1 MAVRQLKD
9 GRWVCYYRF
18 NVHSSKVQRLNKKSK
33 NQNPERRSRLKFEYF
48 GRGATGEVAAWARHN
63 ELNLQPRRNVRPSFG
78 PLFADLAREYGAHKV
93 FNENSRSHL
102 WIRLNA
108 HILPAFFNL
117 HATKITDQ
125 HCDNY
130 VIKRQKDGVKYSTIH
145 RELADIQA
153 ILNWSAARRPPLIPF
168 NPIRNYKKPARD
180 DDIIIPPSQE
190 ETARILAHAPDHL
203 KRYILL
209 SYYLGLRPGAVELL
223 SIQWNQL
230 NWETESILII
240 SAHKGG
246 PEKRLV
252 PVHDDLLPLLTK
264 WAHEDQ
270 PASRLAG
277 KNRGYIVHIRGR
289 PMQSI
294 KTSWKGALRR
304 AGISRRLRPYDLRHH
319 FITRALEKGGDL
331 KALSEIVGS
340 RPETITKHYQH
351 VTREL
356 HRKTIEKIPSLAIQ
370 SIAKK

>member
-130 VIKRQKDGVKYSTIH
+130 VKKRHKDGVKYTTIH

-153 ILNWSAARRPPLIPF
+153 ILNWSTARRPPLIPF

-180 DDIIIPPSQE
+180 DEIIIPPTQE
-190 ETARILAHAPDHL
+190 ETSRILAQAPDHL

-223 SIQWNQL
+223 SLTWDNMIWGS
-230 NWETESILII
+230 ESILVI
-240 SAHKGG
+240 SAKKGG
-246 PEKRLV
+246 PEKRIV
-252 PVHDDLLPLLTK
+252 PIHEDLLPMLKK

-270 PASRLAG
+270 NKGPM
-277 KNRGYIVHIRGR
+277 IHIRG
-289 PMQSI
+289 QAVGSI
-294 KTSWKGALRR
+294 KTSWKGAVRR
-304 AGISRRLRPYDLRHH
+304 CGISRRLRPYDLRHH
-319 FITRALEKGGDL
+319 FITRALEEGGDL

>member
-9 GRWVCYYRF
+9 GRWVCYYR
-18 NVHSSKVQRLNKKSK
+18 VSSSGPSTLLRVPSL
-33 NQNPERRSRLKFEYF
+33 SRELRGSGKIKFEYF

-130 VIKRQKDGVKYSTIH
+130 VKKRHKDGVKYTTIH

-153 ILNWSAARRPPLIPF
+153 ILNWSTARRPPLIPF

-180 DDIIIPPSQE
+180 DEIIIPPTQE
-190 ETARILAHAPDHL
+190 ETSRILAQAPDHL

-223 SIQWNQL
+223 SLTWDNMI
-230 NWETESILII
+230 WESESILVI
-240 SAHKGG
+240 SAKKGG
-246 PEKRLV
+246 PEKRIV
-252 PVHDDLLPLLTK
+252 PIHEDLLPMLKK

-270 PASRLAG
+270 NKGPM
-277 KNRGYIVHIRGR
+277 IHIRG
-289 PMQSI
+289 QAVGSI
-294 KTSWKGALRR
+294 KTSWKGAVRR
-304 AGISRRLRPYDLRHH
+304 CGISRRLRPYDLRHH
-319 FITRALEKGGDL
+319 FITRALEEGGDL